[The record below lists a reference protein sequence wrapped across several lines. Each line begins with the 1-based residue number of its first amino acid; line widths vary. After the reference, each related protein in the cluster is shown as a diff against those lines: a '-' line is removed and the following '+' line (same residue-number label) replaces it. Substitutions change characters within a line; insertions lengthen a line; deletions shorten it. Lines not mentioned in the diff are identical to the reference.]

1 LRALVSET
9 IGAADGPRFCV
20 RCGTGLN
27 GPFCYACGAPAQGP
41 ASSAA
46 VAEPRRAAVREPAVR
61 PRLVLPPLPALGA
74 ASAETAMF
82 AGAAVVVGLLLL
94 AFPTLGLLAGLV
106 AFGVLLRRSA
116 GSGER
121 PDEAR

>member
-1 LRALVSET
+1 MSET

-41 ASSAA
+41 AGSVV
-46 VAEPRRAAVREPAVR
+46 VAEPRRTAVLEPAVR
-61 PRLVLPPLPALGA
+61 PRLALPVLPPLPAFGA

-82 AGAAVVVGLLLL
+82 AGAAVVVGFLLL
-94 AFPTLGLLAGLV
+94 AFPTLGLLAGLI
-106 AFGVLLRRSA
+106 AFVVLVRRA
-116 GSGER
+116 GRSGER